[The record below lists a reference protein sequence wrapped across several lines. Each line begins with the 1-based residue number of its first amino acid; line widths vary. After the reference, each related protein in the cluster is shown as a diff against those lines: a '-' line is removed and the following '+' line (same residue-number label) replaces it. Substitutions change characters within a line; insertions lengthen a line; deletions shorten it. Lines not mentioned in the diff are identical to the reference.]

1 MLELFSPET
10 TLVVGLDLTDDEK
23 SLIDTAVT
31 MAQRTG
37 ARLIL
42 VHAAPPFRSYSLAG
56 EGFTLPYEE
65 LERETYDNDLKL
77 AEAKIEA
84 IRENMPSDVV
94 VETEVFR
101 DFPEDALESVAQESH
116 AQMILCGYRIEKHQ
130 TLLRGMSTA
139 LSLMR
144 HASIPLMTVPI
155 GTRIDFTDDKHI
167 CLVADNL
174 KSEGFYALKAAM
186 GFCKSIDTQE
196 LVHLHVNPMSFRE
209 IHGMVSKIK
218 VAMLEGRFPSD
229 PDFSSDL
236 YIERL
241 NSELLMRL
249 RQRLHEA
256 DPEFAQGTNY
266 RAVVKFG
273 QPAEV
278 LHRTVEETHASILV
292 FGKHHF
298 FRPKGFSLG
307 KVPYQAMVERNVA
320 TLVVPDPSYA
330 GSAL

>member
-23 SLIDTAVT
+23 TLVDTAVS

-37 ARLIL
+37 TRLIL

-65 LERETYDNDLKL
+65 LEREAYDNDLKQ
-77 AEAKIEA
+77 AEVKIQA
-84 IRENMPSDVV
+84 IRDNIPAEVV
-94 VETEVFR
+94 VETETFR
-101 DFPEDALESVAQESH
+101 DFPEDALEAVAQESH
-116 AQMILCGYRIEKHQ
+116 AQLIMCGYRIDKHN

-139 LSLMR
+139 LSLMK
-144 HASIPLMTVPI
+144 HSNVPVMTVPL
-155 GTRIDFTDDKHI
+155 GTSIDFTETKHTL
-167 CLVADNL
+167 LVADNL

-186 GFCKSIDTQE
+186 GFCKSIDTDE

-218 VAMLEGRFPSD
+218 AAMLEGRFPSD
-229 PDFSSDL
+229 PDFSSEL

-241 NSELLMRL
+241 NSELLSRL
-249 RQRLHEA
+249 RRRLHEA
-256 DPEFAQGTNY
+256 DPEFAQGTSY
-266 RAVVKFG
+266 RALVKFG

-278 LHRTVEETHASILV
+278 LHKSLEETHASILV

-320 TLVVPDPSYA
+320 TLVVPDKTSPHP
-330 GSAL
+330 G

>member
-23 SLIDTAVT
+23 SLIDTVVSL
-31 MAQRTG
+31 AQRTG
-37 ARLIL
+37 TRLIL

-65 LERETYDNDLKL
+65 LEREAYDSDLKQ
-77 AEAKIEA
+77 AEAKIQA
-84 IRENMPSDVV
+84 IRDNIPPDIV
-94 VETEVFR
+94 VETETFR
-101 DFPEDALESVAQESH
+101 DFPEDALEAVAKESH
-116 AQMILCGYRIEKHQ
+116 AQLIVCGYRIEKHN

-139 LSLMR
+139 LSLMK
-144 HASIPLMTVPI
+144 HSNIPVMTVPI
-155 GTRIDFTDDKHI
+155 GTSIDFNETRHTI
-167 CLVADNL
+167 LVADNL
-174 KSEGFYALKAAM
+174 RSEGFYAMKAAM
-186 GFCKSIDTQE
+186 GFCKSIDTEE

-209 IHGMVSKIK
+209 IHGMVAKIK

-229 PDFSSDL
+229 PDFSSEL

-241 NSELLMRL
+241 NSELLARL
-249 RQRLHEA
+249 RRRLHEA
-256 DPEFAQGTNY
+256 DPEFAEGTAY
-266 RAVVKFG
+266 RALVKFG
-273 QPAEV
+273 QPSEV
-278 LHRTVEETHASILV
+278 LHKSVEETHAHILV

-320 TLVVPDPSYA
+320 TLVVPDRSPLPS
-330 GSAL
+330 